1 MADLPTIVFV
11 HGAWHGSW
19 GWERVSGELRE
30 RGFDVTAV
38 DLVSHA
44 PAGLDTGDLYDDV
57 AVVRRA
63 IDEVEGPVVVV
74 AHSYG
79 GVPTTEA
86 TAGAPNVAHIV
97 YLTAFMLDE
106 GESLFATVGSVR
118 PDWWIM
124 ADDGRTVTVDHPG
137 AIFYN
142 ACPPELAAEAAGR
155 LQPQSISSFEQPVR
169 AVGWRD
175 VPTTYVICDQ
185 DAAIP
190 VFAQEQMS
198 QRAGDLR
205 RLDADHS
212 PFLMLPDEVVAL
224 IAEIASE

>member
-1 MADLPTIVFV
+1 MADSPTILLV

-19 GWERVSGELRE
+19 GWERVSEGLRQ
-30 RGFDVTAV
+30 RGFEVTAV
-38 DLVSHA
+38 DLGSHA
-44 PAGLDTGDLYDDV
+44 PAGSDPGDLYADV
-57 AVVRRA
+57 EIVRRA
-63 IDEVEGPVVVV
+63 IDSVDGPVVVV

-86 TAGAPNVAHIV
+86 TAGAGNVAHIV

-106 GESLFATVGSVR
+106 GESLFATVGSVQ
-118 PDWWIM
+118 PDWWLVS
-124 ADDGRTVTVDHPG
+124 DDGRTVFPDR
-137 AIFYN
+137 AEEIFYN

-155 LQPQSISSFEQPVR
+155 LQPQSIASFEQPVR

-175 VPTTYVICDQ
+175 APATYVICDQ

-190 VFAQEQMS
+190 VFAQEHMS
-198 QRAGDLR
+198 QRAGHVR

-212 PFLMLPDEVVAL
+212 PFLMLPDAVVEL
-224 IAEIASE
+224 IAEIAGA

>member
-1 MADLPTIVFV
+1 MADAPTIILV

-19 GWERVSGELRE
+19 GWEHVAGPLRE
-30 RGFDVTAV
+30 RGFEVTAV
-38 DLVSHA
+38 DLASHG
-44 PAGLDTGDLYDDV
+44 PDPGDLYDDV
-57 AVVRRA
+57 EVVRRA
-63 IDEVEGPVVVV
+63 IAAVDGPVVVV

-86 TAGAPNVAHIV
+86 TAGASNVAHIV

-106 GESLFATVGSVR
+106 GESLLATVGSVA
-118 PDWWIM
+118 PDWWIV
-124 ADDGRTVTVDHPG
+124 ADDGRTVTVDHSE

-142 ACPPELAAEAAGR
+142 ACAPELAADAAAR
-155 LQPQSISSFEQPVR
+155 LEPQSIPSFDQPVR

-198 QRAGDLR
+198 QRAGDVR
-205 RLDADHS
+205 RLAADHS
-212 PFLMLPDEVVAL
+212 PFLMVPDEVVAL
-224 IAEIASE
+224 IAEIASA